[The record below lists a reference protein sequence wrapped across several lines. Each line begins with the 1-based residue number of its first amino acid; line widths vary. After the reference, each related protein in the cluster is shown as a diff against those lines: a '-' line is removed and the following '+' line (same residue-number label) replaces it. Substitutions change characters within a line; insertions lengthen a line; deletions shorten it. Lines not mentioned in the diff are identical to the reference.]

1 MKKLS
6 LLFAVA
12 AGATLLYSCEEKPIV
27 IPKLDVGDRKILV
40 EELTG
45 VRCQNCPAGT
55 AELNDVGSTL
65 GDNLIVVALHT
76 AAGYDVPFSDSRYDF
91 RTPEC
96 KAIADYL
103 FINGDPGAP
112 VASVDRQFLDDF
124 SGMFIYRPWK
134 GTINTRA
141 SVEPELGIFINPT
154 FNAATRT
161 ADITVNVSPD
171 KLVSG
176 EIRLSVYIT
185 EDSIVDIQ
193 QKGSERVM
201 DYVHRHVFRDAVS
214 APTGDNITALLET
227 GNAFSKTYTVTLPPE
242 WKAQHCSV
250 VAFVHRHNEDPK
262 KRQILQADEKHLY

>member
-6 LLFAVA
+6 LFFAVA
-12 AGATLLYSCEEKPIV
+12 AGATLFYSCEEKPIV
-27 IPKLDVGDRKILV
+27 IPKLEVGDRKILV

-55 AELNDVGSTL
+55 AELNDVRNTL

-76 AAGYDVPFSDSRYDF
+76 ASGYDLPFSDSKYDF

-96 KAIADYL
+96 DAIADYL
-103 FINGDPGAP
+103 FIGGDPGAP
-112 VASVDRQFLDDF
+112 VASVDRQFLDNLT
-124 SGMFIYRPWK
+124 GMFIYRPWK
-134 GTINTRA
+134 GSINTRT
-141 SVEPELGIFINPT
+141 SVEPELGLFINPT

-193 QKGSERVM
+193 QKGAERVM

-227 GNAFSKTYTVTLPPE
+227 GDAFSKTYTVTLPPE

-250 VAFVHRHNEDPK
+250 VAFVHRHNEDHK
-262 KRQILQADEKHLY
+262 QRQILQADEKHLY